1 MMTLLG
7 SLLGFGTSFLP
18 EVLAYFRA
26 GQEHKQKLDEMRLQG
41 ELMQIRSSLKLQELD
56 AEADIAETKGIYQH
70 DRSIDAGGFVNA
82 LRGSVRPVITY
93 SFFLMFAATE
103 VVIMMKVFEM
113 GGDWKEAVDLMWTDE
128 TAGLFAAIMSFWFGN
143 RAVSKYV
150 RSK

>member
-1 MMTLLG
+1 
-7 SLLGFGTSFLP
+7 LP

-93 SFFLMFAATE
+93 AFFIMFVCVE
-103 VVIMMKVFEM
+103 VVIMLKVMES
-113 GGDWKEAVDLMWTDE
+113 GGDWKDAVELMWSPE
-128 TAGLFAAIMSFWFGN
+128 TQGLFAAIMSFWFGN
-143 RAVSKYV
+143 RAVSKYYG
-150 RSK
+150 KK

>member
-1 MMTLLG
+1 
-7 SLLGFGTSFLP
+7 LP

-41 ELMQIRSSLKLQELD
+41 ELMQVRSSLKLQELD

-93 SFFLMFAATE
+93 AFFIMFVCVE
-103 VVIMMKVFEM
+103 VVIMLKVMES
-113 GGDWKEAVDLMWTDE
+113 GGDWKDAVELMWSPE
-128 TAGLFAAIMSFWFGN
+128 TQGLFAAIMSFWFGN
-143 RAVSKYV
+143 RAVSKYYG
-150 RSK
+150 KK